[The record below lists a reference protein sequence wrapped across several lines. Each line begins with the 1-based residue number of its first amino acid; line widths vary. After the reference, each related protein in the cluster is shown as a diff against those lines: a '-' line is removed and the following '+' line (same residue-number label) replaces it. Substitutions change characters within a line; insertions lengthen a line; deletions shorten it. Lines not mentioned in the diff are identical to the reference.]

1 MKFGSKL
8 LCVLLL
14 LMSIMVSSAS
24 TVVAA
29 DSFANDV
36 TKSAEAEPD
45 LLMESK
51 FHNTLA
57 QSSDFARVSFTDA
70 NVADSFI
77 SASFISGF
85 FAMIYGVLLAEG
97 VITSSTVLTASVIS
111 ANIGVLAGSS
121 VVSSFFIAMIP
132 ILTPILYLVLGVVGF
147 AVTLYVIDQVSR
159 ASNDIVESLILSLV
173 DFFGNSTSSSINLDK
188 DFTSD
193 VAGSTEFISRSFS
206 TDRVASLDDYTGDI
220 SVTASSNGSYYLNTN
235 DWTWNNR
242 VSGIYPMIYDEYY
255 EEYFYANDISLSP
268 AVPTRTLSWFVTNE
282 EGYHYGSRSN
292 EYDADISQ
300 VETEMM
306 ALNGNAALKAY
317 QNVSEYPILYSTTG
331 DLSDLV
337 DVNNELKGYVRNKKA
352 MVNDVVNATDS
363 DMIEVQDV
371 TPSSIAGYVGD
382 RSVKLSDDLKIVD
395 SITGDVLSDSMT
407 GVKLGVDDSLSGNWL
422 DDTFFIGATE
432 LEWDADGTGQ
442 IKDKRTGTGVF
453 GDLKL
458 KREDWDKLISAI
470 KLGLSTMPDIDVDS
484 DGFYVYSLV
493 DLIKDELT
501 VSGGNGS
508 IDISKVNDPDYLSA
522 VSNRT
527 PNHTIRKHVI
537 VSDAALKARSESGET
552 DVATTW
558 TFSVVGL
565 SSLLYYVNVLAVKGR
580 KFIDYAQV
588 NNSDELFLI
597 KSKSGPKQLV
607 FESSVMSNM
616 IYLGYGYKL
625 GVKINPTGVSVA
637 LASNRN
643 VTQNGSVRNYNLK
656 SSYPIIF

>member
-36 TKSAEAEPD
+36 AESAKAEPD

-220 SVTASSNGSYYLNTN
+220 SVTASSNGFYYLNTN
-235 DWTWNNR
+235 DWTHSNR
-242 VSGIYPMIYDEYY
+242 VPGIYPMIYDEYND
-255 EEYFYANDISLSP
+255 EYAYANHITLLTP
-268 AVPTRTLSWFVTNE
+268 VPTRTLTWYVTNE
-282 EGYHYGSRSN
+282 EGYHSGGRSN
-292 EYDADISQ
+292 EYNSDISQ
-300 VETEMM
+300 VEKEMM
-306 ALNGNAALKAY
+306 ALNGVAALKAY
-317 QNVSEYPILYSTTG
+317 QNVAEYPILYSTTG

-337 DVNNELKGYVRNKKA
+337 DVNNELKGYVSNKKA
-352 MVNDVVNATDS
+352 MVEDAVNATDS
-363 DMIEVQDV
+363 DTIEVQNV

-442 IKDKRTGTGVF
+442 IKDKRTGDVIDSLKDIVF
-453 GDLKL
+453 KGSDLANLLKILESSNVGD
-458 KREDWDKLISAI
+458 I
-470 KLGLSTMPDIDVDS
+470 TS
-484 DGFYVYSLV
+484 DNYYIYDFV
-493 DLIKDELT
+493 DLIKDEFGRGHTIDKHIAQSDDDLLDRLID
-501 VSGGNGS
+501 SGR
-508 IDISKVNDPDYLSA
+508 DPDTSTWA
-522 VSNRT
+522 VSRLS
-527 PNHTIRKHVI
+527 
-537 VSDAALKARSESGET
+537 SDKVTDFSIFSLNFTSISGYTLGVLKALIMVNTSIKGQRYLPFASNNQRIIET
-552 DVATTW
+552 NEYPFLVGDGYGFDLNLR
-558 TFSVVGL
+558 FSHT
-565 SSLLYYVNVLAVKGR
+565 GR
-580 KFIDYAQV
+580 
-588 NNSDELFLI
+588 
-597 KSKSGPKQLV
+597 LV
-607 FESSVMSNM
+607 FERVRMNNSSS
-616 IYLGYGYKL
+616 
-625 GVKINPTGVSVA
+625 
-637 LASNRN
+637 RN
-643 VTQNGSVRNYNLK
+643 FVLITV
-656 SSYPIIF
+656 YPVVN